1 MRIKAK
7 RLSDTA
13 KLPTYGSEKA
23 ACCDL
28 YADLS
33 NHCITLNPDAE
44 VRNVNDNAN
53 VPIQRVSIILH
64 HIVGIAPHCTIK
76 IPTGWAFQPPEGYA
90 GFIYARSG
98 LATKNGLRPSN
109 CVGVCDEDY
118 SGEYIV
124 AVHND
129 TDDYQ
134 FINNGDRIAQLEF
147 RPYEQAEFELV
158 DELDKTERGSN
169 GFGSSGV

>member
-1 MRIKAK
+1 MKIKAK

-13 KLPTYGSEKA
+13 NLPTYGSEKA

-33 NHCITLNPDAE
+33 DHCITLNPDVE
-44 VRNVNDNAN
+44 VRNISGNENG
-53 VPIQRVSIILH
+53 PIQR
-64 HIVGIAPHCTIK
+64 VGIAPHSTIK

-98 LATKNGLRPSN
+98 LATKNGLRPAN
-109 CVGVCDEDY
+109 CLVVCDCDY
-118 SGEYIV
+118 VGEYIV

-129 TDDYQ
+129 TGEYQ
-134 FINNGDRIAQLEF
+134 FIHAGDRIAQLEF
-147 RPYEQAEFELV
+147 RPYGQAEFELV
-158 DELDKTERGSN
+158 DELDKTERGLN
-169 GFGSSGV
+169 GFGSTGL

>member
-1 MRIKAK
+1 MKIKAK

-23 ACCDL
+23 CCMDL

-33 NHCITLNPDAE
+33 DHCITLNPDVE
-44 VRNVNDNAN
+44 VRNISGNENG
-53 VPIQRVSIILH
+53 PIQRV
-64 HIVGIAPHCTIK
+64 GIAPPSTIK

-129 TDDYQ
+129 TDEYQ
-134 FINNGDRIAQLEF
+134 FIHAGDRIAQLEF

-158 DELDKTERGSN
+158 DELDKTERGLA
-169 GFGSSGV
+169 GFGSTGV

>member
-1 MRIKAK
+1 MKIKAK

-23 ACCDL
+23 CRMDL

-33 NHCITLNPDAE
+33 DHCITLNPDVE
-44 VRNVNDNAN
+44 VRNISGNENG
-53 VPIQRVSIILH
+53 PIQR
-64 HIVGIAPHCTIK
+64 VGIAPHSTIK

-98 LATKNGLRPSN
+98 LSAKSGLRPSN

-118 SGEYIV
+118 PGEYIV

-129 TDDYQ
+129 TDEYQ
-134 FINNGDRIAQLEF
+134 FIHAGDRIAQLEF
-147 RPYEQAEFELV
+147 RPYEKAEFELV
-158 DELDKTERGSN
+158 DELDETECGAS
-169 GFGSSGV
+169 GFASTGV

>member
-1 MRIKAK
+1 MKIKAK

-33 NHCITLNPDAE
+33 DHCITLNPDVE
-44 VRNVNDNAN
+44 VRNISGNENG
-53 VPIQRVSIILH
+53 PIQR
-64 HIVGIAPHCTIK
+64 VGIAPHNTIK

-98 LATKNGLRPSN
+98 LATKSGLRRSN
-109 CVGVCDEDY
+109 CVGVCDCDY
-118 SGEYIV
+118 VGEYIV

-129 TDDYQ
+129 TDEYQ
-134 FINNGDRIAQLEF
+134 FIHAGDRIAQLEF

-158 DELDKTERGSN
+158 DELDKTERGLA
-169 GFGSSGV
+169 GFGSTGV

>member
-1 MRIKAK
+1 MKIKAK

-13 KLPTYGSEKA
+13 KLPTYGSER
-23 ACCDL
+23 ACCMDL

-33 NHCITLNPDAE
+33 DHCITLNPGVE
-44 VRNVNDNAN
+44 VRNISGNENG
-53 VPIQRVSIILH
+53 PIQR
-64 HIVGIAPHCTIK
+64 VGIAPHSTFK

-129 TDDYQ
+129 TDEYQ
-134 FINNGDRIAQLEF
+134 FIHAGDRIAQLEF

-158 DELDKTERGSN
+158 DELDKTERGLA
-169 GFGSSGV
+169 GFGSTGV

>member
-1 MRIKAK
+1 MKIKAK

-13 KLPTYGSEKA
+13 KLPTYGSER
-23 ACCDL
+23 ACCMDL

-33 NHCITLNPDAE
+33 DHCITLNPDVE
-44 VRNVNDNAN
+44 VRNISGNENG
-53 VPIQRVSIILH
+53 PIKR
-64 HIVGIAPHCTIK
+64 VGIAPHSTIK

-98 LATKNGLRPSN
+98 LATKSGLRPSN

-124 AVHND
+124 AIHND

-158 DELDKTERGSN
+158 DELDETERGDG
-169 GFGSSGV
+169 GFGSTGK